1 MEAADLHQAV
11 GEVANRTVAAGVQ
24 PAHGAQFW
32 EFLQHEIQVTRRTAA
47 SSLQIGTTI
56 AAGFVGLIL
65 LGSASI
71 SIRARPNFAFGMLA
85 RFANRP
91 HLVACA
97 IPVRDLHQ
105 LPATLAA
112 RRRPPRIFGPEDL
125 LGIIMQEDNSDFRW
139 FCPVSFG
146 NIRRRLPD
154 HVQPTEY
161 LALKHKVIESLW
173 MAVLIPGFRRFS
185 DRNFD
190 RYREFLQSNSA
201 FIVC

>member
-56 AAGFVGLIL
+56 APGVVGMIL
-65 LGSASI
+65 LGPASI

-105 LPATLAA
+105 FAAALAP
-112 RRRPPRIFGPEDL
+112 RRCPPGIFGPEDF
-125 LGIIMQEDNSDFRW
+125 LGIIMQEDNSEFRW
-139 FCPVSFG
+139 FCRMSFG
-146 NIRRRLPD
+146 NVWRCLPNHVLSTERLPF
-154 HVQPTEY
+154 EY
-161 LALKHKVIESLW
+161 EVTDPPW
-173 MAVLIPGFRRFS
+173 MPVLIPRFRRLS
-185 DRNFD
+185 DR
-190 RYREFLQSNSA
+190 
-201 FIVC
+201 

>member
-1 MEAADLHQAV
+1 MEPTDLHEAV
-11 GEVANRTVAAGVQ
+11 GEVADRTIATGVQ
-24 PAHGAQFW
+24 PAHSCEFW
-32 EFLQHEIQVTRRTAA
+32 EFLQHEIQVPRRTTVSA
-47 SSLQIGTTI
+47 LQIGTTI
-56 AAGFVGLIL
+56 AAGFVRLIL

-71 SIRARPNFAFGMLA
+71 SILARPSFAFWMLA
-85 RFANRP
+85 GFANRP
-91 HLVACA
+91 HLVPCA

-105 LPATLAA
+105 LAATLAT
-112 RRRPPRIFGPEDL
+112 RRRPPGIFGPQDF
-125 LGIIMQEDNSDFRW
+125 LGIIMPEDNSGFRW

-146 NIRRRLPD
+146 NIGRRLPD
-154 HVQPTEY
+154 HVLPTEY